1 VLFAV
6 FILGLLWLAWESE
19 PGRRWRSRWTRW
31 DWLGAT
37 ILVVG
42 AVLAFSAAM
51 GHASASW
58 RNTTGFYK
66 ERILDHGV
74 EALGALAIGIG
85 ILPLLVGIAALARP
99 KNEPRDPQTRAFVV
113 TSVVALAA
121 FVWYAGIKGAYIST
135 VFATLVVER
144 NVIYLCP
151 VLFAATALAIARG
164 IGRGWAIALAA
175 AVTVYVVA
183 TTPLHLDS
191 YPYYEAHG
199 LSIAAFANRELGWPE
214 GRIETALIVVSALAL
229 MFALAIRWLRI
240 DSRAYHVIAATGA
253 AIVVAWSLTTQ
264 VYAAEGELDLSNR
277 TATNFTRPY
286 DWVDRATGG
295 KSVVVIGQQ
304 ISDPTNIWLTEFF
317 NTSIRKMW
325 SLDGSAINV
334 GAPILTPDLEASDG
348 TLTPSPE
355 TQYALALNGVELRAP
370 VVEHHGQDTL
380 YRLDGGPM
388 KLAAAV
394 TGRESD
400 GWVVGSRDDP
410 VARASYT
417 RYDVSHD
424 PRGFVVVK
432 LSRLGWCPK
441 PPRQTRATVR
451 IGTVGVGPDKQPAI
465 DRVLDTRRVVV
476 KDCNTTGVALGTP
489 TVPWRVEVA
498 IAPTVIPNEVDPTNS
513 ERRRLG
519 ATLSVDLQPFNPG

>member
-1 VLFAV
+1 M
-6 FILGLLWLAWESE
+6 I
-19 PGRRWRSRWTRW
+19 
-31 DWLGAT
+31 
-37 ILVVG
+37 
-42 AVLAFSAAM
+42 
-51 GHASASW
+51 
-58 RNTTGFYK
+58 
-66 ERILDHGV
+66 
-74 EALGALAIGIG
+74 
-85 ILPLLVGIAALARP
+85 
-99 KNEPRDPQTRAFVV
+99 
-113 TSVVALAA
+113 TSVIALAA

-135 VFATLVVER
+135 VFATFVVER

-151 VLFAATALAIARG
+151 ILFAATAMAIARG
-164 IGRGWAIALAA
+164 IGRGWAIAAA
-175 AVTVYVVA
+175 AVFTVYVVA
-183 TTPLHLDS
+183 STPLHLDS
-191 YPYYEAHG
+191 FPYYEAHG
-199 LSIAAFANRELGWPE
+199 LSIAAFANRKLGWPE
-214 GRIETALIVVSALAL
+214 GRIETALIVVCALAL
-229 MFALAIRWLRI
+229 IFAIAIRSLRI
-240 DSRAYHVIAATGA
+240 ESRAYRIVAGTAAA
-253 AIVVAWSLTTQ
+253 LVVAWSLTAQ
-264 VYAAEGELDLSNR
+264 VYAAEGERDLSKR
-277 TATNFTRPY
+277 SATNFAKPY

-304 ISDPTNIWLTEFF
+304 ISDPTNVQLTEFF

-400 GWVVGSRDDP
+400 GWVVGSSDDP

-441 PPRQTRATVR
+441 PPRQTRAIVAHRNRRSRPGQATR
-451 IGTVGVGPDKQPAI
+451 HLARTGHAKSRREGLHHDRRRARDPDRSLARRGC
-465 DRVLDTRRVVV
+465 DRTDSHPERGGSVEQRATATRRDVVGRPPAV
-476 KDCNTTGVALGTP
+476 QPGLDAD
-489 TVPWRVEVA
+489 RS
-498 IAPTVIPNEVDPTNS
+498 APPPHRGACRS
-513 ERRRLG
+513 GCAARR
-519 ATLSVDLQPFNPG
+519 S